1 MHRQQQQKDKKKN
14 GFRSHLCTLL
24 NRVFYI
30 SLSPYKASTLSHLS
44 APQTSVLFLFS
55 TVSIISELFSRGEWI
70 QKLFLP
76 GESFLLLLCFSGGGG
91 ATVLL
96 NVSARR
102 ITCHAAESSL
112 VPSVQGELRR
122 LLVSISYGAE
132 RI

>member
-1 MHRQQQQKDKKKN
+1 MDTK
-14 GFRSHLCTLL
+14 
-24 NRVFYI
+24 VI
-30 SLSPYKASTLSHLS
+30 STRGVVS
-44 APQTSVLFLFS
+44 APALLF
-55 TVSIISELFSRGEWI
+55 W
-70 QKLFLP
+70 
-76 GESFLLLLCFSGGGG
+76 GG